1 MEDTNKLN
9 NLMDTAM
16 QNVKK
21 LVDVNTVVGEPIF
34 TPDGTT
40 LIPIS
45 RVSLGFGGAG
55 ADFAQ
60 NKGYGGGTGCG
71 VRVEPLGFIVVKD
84 GSVRM
89 MNVIPPA
96 NNTLDRLIDLVPT
109 VADRVDEMIDKI
121 KEDKAEK

>member
-21 LVDVNTVVGEPIF
+21 LVDVNTVVGEPIY

-71 VRVEPLGFIVVKD
+71 VRVEPLGFIVVKE

>member
-21 LVDVNTVVGEPIF
+21 LVDVNTVVGEPIY

-71 VRVEPLGFIVVKD
+71 VRVEPLGFIVVKE

-96 NNTLDRLIDLVPT
+96 NNTLDRLIDLVPA

>member
-21 LVDVNTVVGEPIF
+21 LVDVNTVVGEPIY

-71 VRVEPLGFIVVKD
+71 VRVEPLGFIVVKE

-96 NNTLDRLIDLVPT
+96 NSTLDRLIDLVPT

>member
-21 LVDVNTVVGEPIF
+21 LVDVNTVVGEPIY

-55 ADFAQ
+55 AEFAQ

-96 NNTLDRLIDLVPT
+96 NNTLDRLIDLVPV

>member
-21 LVDVNTVVGEPIF
+21 LVDVNTVVGEPIY

-96 NNTLDRLIDLVPT
+96 NNTLDRLIDLVPV

>member
-21 LVDVNTVVGEPIF
+21 LVDVNTVVGEPIY

-96 NNTLDRLIDLVPT
+96 NNTLDRLIDLVPA

>member
-21 LVDVNTVVGEPIF
+21 LVDVNTVVGEPIY

-71 VRVEPLGFIVVKD
+71 VRVEPLGFIVVKE

-96 NNTLDRLIDLVPT
+96 NNTVDRIIDLVPT
-109 VADRVDEMIDKI
+109 VIDRVDLMVDKI
-121 KEDKAEK
+121 KDNKEEK

>member
-21 LVDVNTVVGEPIF
+21 LVDVNTVVGEPIY

-71 VRVEPLGFIVVKD
+71 VRVEPLGFIVVKE

-96 NNTLDRLIDLVPT
+96 TNTLDRLIDLVPT

>member
-96 NNTLDRLIDLVPT
+96 NNTLDRLIDLVPV

>member
-21 LVDVNTVVGEPIF
+21 LVDVNTVVGEPIY

-71 VRVEPLGFIVVKD
+71 VRVEPLGFIVVKE

-96 NNTLDRLIDLVPT
+96 NNTLDRLIDLVPV

>member
-96 NNTLDRLIDLVPT
+96 NNTLDRLIDLVPA

>member
-21 LVDVNTVVGEPIF
+21 LVDVNTVVGEPIY

-60 NKGYGGGTGCG
+60 NKGYGGGTGSG
-71 VRVEPLGFIVVKD
+71 VRVEPLGFIVVKE

-96 NNTLDRLIDLVPT
+96 NNTLDRLIDLVPV

>member
-1 MEDTNKLN
+1 MEDTNKLTH
-9 NLMDTAM
+9 LMDTAM

-21 LVDVNTVVGEPIF
+21 LVDVNTVVGEPIY

-71 VRVEPLGFIVVKD
+71 VRVEPLGFIVVKE

-96 NNTLDRLIDLVPT
+96 NNTLDRLIDLVPV

>member
-21 LVDVNTVVGEPIF
+21 LVDVNTVVGEPIY

-71 VRVEPLGFIVVKD
+71 VRVEPLGFIVVKE

-89 MNVIPPA
+89 MNVVPPA
-96 NNTLDRLIDLVPT
+96 DNTFDRIIDMVPG
-109 VADRVDEMIDKI
+109 VVDRVDQMIDKI
-121 KEDKAEK
+121 KENKEQ